1 MWMVSHHCSPS
12 RLQLNLLLDMIWQP
26 QGDSSQSSN
35 TILVINQSLDIYF
48 RSFYPMFPILNQ
60 DRVRSAVSG
69 YLSRS
74 PDLDPSSR
82 PATDKMLD
90 SILALIEC
98 RDHGTNRELTPH
110 LAQVTSQK
118 LELSELDTPS
128 IDLVMC
134 RLHVFVC
141 YQSLG
146 QRLAAWY
153 HLQEAMTLMLMLG
166 QPEWASEL
174 GEEHLRLYWVL

>member
-1 MWMVSHHCSPS
+1 MV
-12 RLQLNLLLDMIWQP
+12 WQP
-26 QGDSSQSSN
+26 QDDFSHTSD
-35 TILVINQSLDIYF
+35 TILAVNQSLDIYF

-60 DRVRSAVSG
+60 DRVRSAVPN
-69 YLSRS
+69 YLSRAS
-74 PDLDPSSR
+74 DPSLSNVK
-82 PATDKMLD
+82 PTNKMLD

-110 LAQVTSQK
+110 FTQITGQK

-128 IDLVMC
+128 VDSVMC
-134 RLHVFVC
+134 RLHIFVC

-166 QPEWASEL
+166 QPGWAEDVR
-174 GEEHLRLYWVL
+174 EEHLRLYWVL

>member
-1 MWMVSHHCSPS
+1 MM
-12 RLQLNLLLDMIWQP
+12 WQP
-26 QGDSSQSSN
+26 PNDLAQSST
-35 TILVINQSLDIYF
+35 TILAINQSLDIYF
-48 RSFYPMFPILNQ
+48 RSFYPMFPVLDQN
-60 DRVRSAVSG
+60 RVRSAVPD

-74 PDLDPSSR
+74 ADSSSSNIN
-82 PATDKMLD
+82 ATDKMLG

-98 RDHGTNRELTPH
+98 RDHGSNPELTPH
-110 LAQVTSQK
+110 FNQMTGQR
-118 LELSELDTPS
+118 LELSEFDALSVDS
-128 IDLVMC
+128 VMC
-134 RLHVFVC
+134 RLHIFVC

-166 QPEWASEL
+166 QPEWVADV

>member
-1 MWMVSHHCSPS
+1 MT
-12 RLQLNLLLDMIWQP
+12 WQP
-26 QGDSSQSSN
+26 QGDFSQTSN
-35 TILVINQSLDIYF
+35 TILASLDIYF

-60 DRVRSAVSG
+60 DRVRSAVPN

-74 PDLDPSSR
+74 ADTSLSNRS
-82 PATDKMLD
+82 ATDKMLD

-110 LAQVTSQK
+110 LSQVTIQRM
-118 LELSELDTPS
+118 EMSELDIPS
-128 IDLVMC
+128 VDSVMC
-134 RLHVFVC
+134 RLHIFVC

-153 HLQEAMTLMLMLG
+153 YLQEAMTLMLMLG
-166 QPEWASEL
+166 QPEWATDVR
-174 GEEHLRLYWVL
+174 EEHLRLYWVL